1 MVFTGGYSNK
11 YPYGSDQCH
20 ANKRS
25 EAKQNEEN
33 EADGIRRNKTKRKEK
48 EDEESSKDETDKVSR
63 HCEDRRDVAIQ

>member
-33 EADGIRRNKTKRKEK
+33 EVDGTKDRTKTEAKPKPRALDPGKTKQTE
-48 EDEESSKDETDKVSR
+48 
-63 HCEDRRDVAIQ
+63 